1 MTDFSLLKA
10 KAVDFF
16 SEAPF
21 LSRIRNEN
29 DYERAM
35 ELMDEL
41 VEDYETYRP
50 LIELLSASIE
60 KWENESEGFSEFN
73 RRIQNQDDAGA
84 VLTTLL
90 DQHEMQTEELGEI
103 LGERGDVSLFLR
115 GERVMTRDHI
125 QRLTDHFGIPA
136 SLFFRNA

>member
-50 LIELLSASIE
+50 LIEFLSASIE

-73 RRIQNQDDAGA
+73 RRIQEQDDAGA

-90 DQHEMQTEELGEI
+90 DQHGMRADELGKI
-103 LGERGDVSLFLR
+103 LGEGGEISVFLN
-115 GERVMTRDHI
+115 GERELTRDHI

-136 SLFFRNA
+136 TLFFRNA

>member
-21 LSRIRNEN
+21 LSQIRNEN

-73 RRIQNQDDAGA
+73 RRIQDQDDAVA

-103 LGERGDVSLFLR
+103 LGESRDVSLFLR

-136 SLFFRNA
+136 SLFFRNT

>member
-21 LSRIRNEN
+21 LSQIRNEN

-73 RRIQNQDDAGA
+73 RRIQDQDDAVA

-103 LGERGDVSLFLR
+103 LGERRDVSLFLR

-136 SLFFRNA
+136 SLFFRNT